1 MESKYES
8 MSRCNRRLNETQSEG
23 VKKLVLKKFFIEM
36 KSDTYFRKN
45 PRKQRSLNDLYRG
58 RFIKTSNIINDNL
71 KS

>member
-8 MSRCNRRLNETQSEG
+8 MSRCNRRLKQTQSEG
-23 VKKLVLKKFFIEM
+23 VLKKFFIEM
-36 KSDTYFRKN
+36 KSETYFRKN